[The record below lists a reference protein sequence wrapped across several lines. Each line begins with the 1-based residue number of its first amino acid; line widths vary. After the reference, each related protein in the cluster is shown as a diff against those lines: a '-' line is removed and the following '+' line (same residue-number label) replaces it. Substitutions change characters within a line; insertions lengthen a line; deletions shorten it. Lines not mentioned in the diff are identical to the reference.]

1 MINYTIPTAPLS
13 SQVEWRNIQKS
24 LNIFVNG
31 DMQESP
37 FEFWHSRS
45 IFWQQVSNCKLG
57 LILWN

>member
-1 MINYTIPTAPLS
+1 MINCTIPTEPLS
-13 SQVEWRNIQKS
+13 SQVEWRNIKKS

-37 FEFWHSRS
+37 FKFGPSRS
-45 IFWQQVSNCKLG
+45 IYYLVSNFKSD